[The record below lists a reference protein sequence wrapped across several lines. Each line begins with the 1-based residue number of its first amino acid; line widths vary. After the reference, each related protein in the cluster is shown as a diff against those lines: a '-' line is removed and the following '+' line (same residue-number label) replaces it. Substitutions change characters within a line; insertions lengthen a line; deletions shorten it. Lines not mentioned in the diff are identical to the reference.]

1 MSNATTNIAI
11 KTKGRTEVI
20 TCRIVVSAG
29 AAPLA
34 TKSRSPKGDIDNRHI
49 FRRRYALWNEAKTRG
64 KDGRPTKPEA
74 C

>member
-34 TKSRSPKGDIDNRHI
+34 TKSKSPKGGV
-49 FRRRYALWNEAKTRG
+49 AKLISMTINVNT
-64 KDGRPTKPEA
+64 PNHTTL
-74 C
+74 